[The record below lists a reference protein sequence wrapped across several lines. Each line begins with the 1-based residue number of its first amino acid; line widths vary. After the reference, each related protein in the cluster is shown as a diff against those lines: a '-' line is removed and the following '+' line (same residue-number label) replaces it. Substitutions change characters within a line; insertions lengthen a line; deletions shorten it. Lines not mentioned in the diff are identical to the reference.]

1 MSSGKPALNQLLAV
15 SVWLLAC
22 DLRILRSNDRDPRPD
37 EKAEA
42 GAVCSRLEFSKISGS
57 YAPACFSAK
66 SPMTG
71 NFHFSP
77 LLALI
82 SSMTQTIRPPSQT
95 PIKSK
100 MWRIVPSIG
109 MKLRT
114 IPILGTILH
123 ILLLIGVWLGGLI
136 V

>member
-1 MSSGKPALNQLLAV
+1 
-15 SVWLLAC
+15 
-22 DLRILRSNDRDPRPD
+22 
-37 EKAEA
+37 
-42 GAVCSRLEFSKISGS
+42 
-57 YAPACFSAK
+57 
-66 SPMTG
+66 MTG

-109 MKLRT
+109 MVLNF

-136 V
+136 VWVMLLIKANKGEKWKLPVIGDFAEKQAGA